1 VRSAPHDIDTLEPCY
16 RFPCKCLH
24 FQGFGPC
31 PRRRLVCIACPGI
44 LVRAYQI
51 TPPRIGT
58 SALLSDSPPK
68 RNLVLVN
75 TSNGN
80 QESDPL
86 TAEERRAT
94 QRFQIRLPMIVRWTS
109 GSAIGEANTESRDVS
124 SRGVYFFLPKEVS
137 SGSPVE
143 ILLTLPHEITLA
155 GPVKV
160 RCLGRIKRAEVD
172 EPGRIGVVAQI
183 ERYEFLRG
191 DEHAA

>member
-1 VRSAPHDIDTLEPCY
+1 
-16 RFPCKCLH
+16 
-24 FQGFGPC
+24 
-31 PRRRLVCIACPGI
+31 
-44 LVRAYQI
+44 
-51 TPPRIGT
+51 
-58 SALLSDSPPK
+58 
-68 RNLVLVN
+68 
-75 TSNGN
+75 
-80 QESDPL
+80 L

-109 GSAIGEANTESRDVS
+109 GSAIGEASTESRDVS

-172 EPGRIGVVAQI
+172 EPGRIGMVAQI

>member
-1 VRSAPHDIDTLEPCY
+1 MGHES
-16 RFPCKCLH
+16 
-24 FQGFGPC
+24 
-31 PRRRLVCIACPGI
+31 RLSISFGI
-44 LVRAYQI
+44 LVRAYQRS
-51 TPPRIGT
+51 TPRIGT
-58 SALLSDSPPK
+58 SALLSQPFPH
-68 RNLVLVN
+68 RNLIP
-75 TSNGN
+75 GYEIGEM
-80 QESDPL
+80 QEETTL

-109 GSAIGEANTESRDVS
+109 GSAIGEASTESRDVS